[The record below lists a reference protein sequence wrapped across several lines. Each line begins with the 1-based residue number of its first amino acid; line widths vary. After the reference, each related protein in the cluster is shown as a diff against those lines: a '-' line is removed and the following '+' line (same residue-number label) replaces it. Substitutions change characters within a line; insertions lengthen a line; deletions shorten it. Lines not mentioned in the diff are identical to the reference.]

1 MDTRNARA
9 VILTANLY
17 QELEFWC
24 PFLRL
29 KEAGTR
35 VTVAAA
41 TAGEVYGSKLG
52 VPVIAD
58 VAVAGIEP
66 SDFDLLVIPGGFAP
80 EALRLNADV
89 IDLVRKT
96 DEQGK
101 LIAAIC
107 HAPWVL
113 VSAGIAEGRRLTCVR
128 GIRDDVRN
136 GGAVLLDEPVVRDG
150 NLITSRLPNDI
161 DAFCGQII
169 RTAGASSQNRRPAP
183 PTPRRSTS
191 ARRPPGRDRRTT
203 GSTRPMP
210 KPPLQPRGPGEAMH
224 TELSL

>member
-161 DAFCGQII
+161 DAFCGQIFRALEELPEPSGAPDGRRELPESTASAAYTEAVHV
-169 RTAGASSQNRRPAP
+169 RTAAA
-183 PTPRRSTS
+183 
-191 ARRPPGRDRRTT
+191 
-203 GSTRPMP
+203 
-210 KPPLQPRGPGEAMH
+210 GPGSANYRQYAAYA
-224 TELSL
+224 